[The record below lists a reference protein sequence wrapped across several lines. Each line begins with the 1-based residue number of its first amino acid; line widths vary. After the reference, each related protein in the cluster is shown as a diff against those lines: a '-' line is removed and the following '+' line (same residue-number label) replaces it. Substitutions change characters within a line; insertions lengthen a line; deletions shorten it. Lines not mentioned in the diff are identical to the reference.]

1 MLATLI
7 IIVLFLAYANGAN
20 DNFKG
25 VATLY
30 GSGTTTYRKA
40 LTWATLTTIAGA
52 IVAIALSSG
61 LVASFSG
68 RGLVTDS
75 IASQPHFSLAVVAGA
90 AVTVMFATLL
100 GFPISTTHALTGGL
114 IGAGLLA
121 SRDGIHLSALWTSFF
136 MPLLISPIL
145 AFGLAVVMCPW
156 LIPLLSRQKLKRQSC
171 VCITTAAQASGLATP
186 EGVAVAARTSTF
198 EIVTSDAGKAD
209 CVQRFDGQV
218 IGAEVGKTVDNLHFL
233 SAGIVCFARASNDAP
248 KIAAVLLLG
257 GGLAPGAGI
266 GLVAIAMAI
275 GGLLHSRRIA
285 ETMSNKVTTMNANQ
299 GLLANVITGSLVVLA
314 SKIGVPVSTTHVS
327 CGSIFGLGAA
337 SGKGHWNVIASILA
351 AWVTTLPVAAG
362 LAAGFYIVISKLSA

>member
-1 MLATLI
+1 MLIALV

-30 GSGTTTYRKA
+30 GSGTTTYRNA
-40 LTWATLTTIAGA
+40 LIWATLTTLAGA
-52 IVAIALSSG
+52 AVAIVLSSG

-68 RGLVTDS
+68 KGLVADS
-75 IASQPHFSLAVVAGA
+75 VAGQTHFSLAVVAGA
-90 AVTVMFATLL
+90 AVTVMLATLL

-114 IGAGLLA
+114 IGTGLLA
-121 SRDGIHLSALWTSFF
+121 STDGIHLKALWTSFF
-136 MPLLISPIL
+136 MPLLISPVL
-145 AFGLAVVMCPW
+145 AFGLAVVICPW
-156 LIPLLSRQKLKRQSC
+156 LIPLLSRQKLKRESC
-171 VCITTAAQASGLATP
+171 VCIATAAQASGLASP
-186 EGVAVAARTSTF
+186 AGAAVATRTSAF

-209 CVQRFDGQV
+209 CVQRFDGRV
-218 IGAEVGKTVDNLHFL
+218 IGGEVGKGMDNLHFL

-257 GGLAPGAGI
+257 GGLAPGTGI
-266 GLVAIAMAI
+266 GLVAVAMAV

-337 SGKGHWNVIASILA
+337 SGQGRWKVIASILA

-362 LAAGFYIVISKLSA
+362 LGAGFYLLIKTI